1 MHIRF
6 SPLLATGARTM
17 VPTLII
23 FSIYLLVIGHDAPGG
38 GFAGGLVGSAAL
50 LLVYLAFGDRGVRR
64 ALPVEPEII
73 TGIGLGVAILAGIV
87 GGLVEGTFLE
97 AASWS
102 TTLPLVG
109 TLKVTTVL
117 VFDAGVYLVVLG
129 LIATGILRL
138 GGEDRT

>member
-17 VPTLII
+17 VPTFII

-97 AASWS
+97 AATWS

-109 TLKVTTVL
+109 TLKITTVL